1 MSANAKLSPRSVT
14 VAMAKQ
20 QTDAPFHEAFAK
32 LKDER
37 GLSYRDLRAMT
48 SAAGTDG
55 RGLSAS
61 HLSRLSNGLDPPSA
75 ATIAL
80 IAKALDLPPRYFAE
94 YRLAEARALL
104 DERAPDGLRSALRH
118 LRRFE
123 ASTGAP
129 RATASPTRRSRRRAS

>member
-1 MSANAKLSPRSVT
+1 
-14 VAMAKQ
+14 MAKQ
-20 QTDAPFHEAFAK
+20 QTDTPFHEAFSK

-37 GLSYRDLRAMT
+37 GLSYRDLREMT
-48 SAAGTDG
+48 SMADDAG

-80 IAKALDLPPRYFAE
+80 IARALDLAPRYFAE

-104 DERAPDGLRSALRH
+104 DERAPGGLRSALRQ

-123 ASTGAP
+123 ASAGAP
-129 RATASPTRRSRRRAS
+129 RSTPSPTRRVRRRAS